1 LRDHGP
7 DEPSSTI
14 AVTYRRLDPERTV
27 ATVAQLVRRVGERFP
42 DSGLVH
48 VCEELLA
55 IARETR
61 ETAEHIARPLVALR
75 VAVGMVLLAILAA
88 LGYTLSQFDL
98 VIAARSFVDLVQ
110 ILEASMNAVALMGAA
125 IFFLVTIENRVK
137 RSRALAALHELRSI
151 AHVIDMHQLTKDPKV
166 PGVAVVDT
174 PSSPSRTFDD
184 YQLTRYLDYCSEML
198 SLLGKIA
205 AVYAQTSADREVTS
219 AVNEVEALTTGLSR
233 KIWDKIQAIHVSH
246 RPD

>member
-1 LRDHGP
+1 
-7 DEPSSTI
+7 
-14 AVTYRRLDPERTV
+14 
-27 ATVAQLVRRVGERFP
+27 
-42 DSGLVH
+42 
-48 VCEELLA
+48 
-55 IARETR
+55 
-61 ETAEHIARPLVALR
+61 
-75 VAVGMVLLAILAA
+75 
-88 LGYTLSQFDL
+88 
-98 VIAARSFVDLVQ
+98 
-110 ILEASMNAVALMGAA
+110 MGAA

-174 PSSPSRTFDD
+174 PSSPTRTFDD

-219 AVNEVEALTTGLSR
+219 AVNEVEVLTTGLSR